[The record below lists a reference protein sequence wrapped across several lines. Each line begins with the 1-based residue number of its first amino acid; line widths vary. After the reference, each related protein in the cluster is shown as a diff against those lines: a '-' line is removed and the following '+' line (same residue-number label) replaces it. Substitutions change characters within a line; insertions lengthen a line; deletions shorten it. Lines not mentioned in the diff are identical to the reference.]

1 MAEQDIKKYEP
12 VFGEWTI
19 SRKLGQ
25 GAVGQVYE
33 IVKEQNGETIHSALK
48 FICIPKDEDDIMRVL
63 SLGTEEKDLPQYYSR
78 AMEDFVQEFRC
89 MRDMK
94 DCDSIVHYE
103 EHRIVQHDDGIGWD
117 ILMRIELLT
126 PLMEYA
132 LDHEMT
138 EDDVIDLG
146 IDLAKALKICEKRG
160 IVHRDIKPDNIFV
173 DENGTFKLGDF
184 GVARIIEET
193 QMNLSHKG
201 TIAYMAPEV
210 YRGEKYGK
218 TADIYSVGLVLYKYL
233 NNGRLPFMPKY
244 PEKVDYEDD
253 SKALVKRVRRE
264 AVPEPANGS
273 EALKAVVM
281 RACSGEAENRYQNA
295 SELRKALEKVRDNGE
310 ALIVKRSRHH
320 KLTALIATLLMAAC
334 AAGGAWALI
343 PKEVTDISGVDDEI
357 YVHIGDSVSPQYTVE
372 PSWFKDEK
380 ITFESEEPSVATI
393 DKSGKID
400 AVAVGEANLDLKVKE
415 YKETVHVNVIPKVT
429 SIDNVKDIE
438 LTEGDKSKLKP
449 ELGPEEYSDE
459 PIVYASDN
467 TKVASV
473 KSNGTVTA
481 KGEGSAVITIT
492 SGGCEKK
499 IKVKVD
505 PKPVVIQPV
514 TQTPS
519 YSYNSGSSSKKKSSG
534 SKAKSKSSK
543 KSSGKKKSKKKSSAG
558 YFDSGKDEYF

>member
-48 FICIPKDEDDIMRVL
+48 FICIPKDEDDITRVL

-117 ILMRIELLT
+117 ILMRMELLT

-132 LDHEMT
+132 LDHDMT

-146 IDLAKALKICEKRG
+146 VDLAKALEVCENRG

-281 RACSGEAENRYQNA
+281 RACSGEVSDRYQNA
-295 SELRKALEKVRDNGE
+295 SELRSALEQVKDNGE
-310 ALIVKRSRHH
+310 ALIVKRSIHH
-320 KLTALIATLLMAAC
+320 KLTALIATLVIAAC
-334 AAGGAWALI
+334 AAGGVWALI

-357 YVHIGDSVSPQYTVE
+357 YVHIGDSISPHYTVE

-380 ITFESEEPSVATI
+380 ITFESEEPSVATV

-400 AVAVGEANLDLKVKE
+400 AVAVGEVNLDLKAKE

-429 SIDNVKDIE
+429 SIDNVKDLE

-449 ELGPEEYSDE
+449 KLGPEEYSNE

-467 TKVASV
+467 SKVASV
-473 KSNGTVTA
+473 KDNGTVTA
-481 KGEGSAVITIT
+481 KGEGSAIITIT

-499 IKVKVD
+499 IKVKVES
-505 PKPVVIQPV
+505 KPVVIQPV

-519 YSYNSGSSSKKKSSG
+519 YSYNSNKGSSKKKSSG
-534 SKAKSKSSK
+534 SKSKSYK